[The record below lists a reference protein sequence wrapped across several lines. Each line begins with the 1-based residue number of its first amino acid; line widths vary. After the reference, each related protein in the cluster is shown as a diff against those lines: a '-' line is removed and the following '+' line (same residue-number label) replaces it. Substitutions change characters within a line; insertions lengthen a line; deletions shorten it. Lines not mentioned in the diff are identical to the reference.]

1 MEEKIRIDGVDY
13 KVIQSDESDPFE
25 RMSLV
30 KSGQAIRY
38 YDKYIYRTES
48 GEARACYADNPSNN
62 WGI

>member
-1 MEEKIRIDGVDY
+1 MEKIIRIDSVDY

-30 KSGQAIRY
+30 KPGQAIRY
-38 YDKYIYRTES
+38 YDKYMYCTES